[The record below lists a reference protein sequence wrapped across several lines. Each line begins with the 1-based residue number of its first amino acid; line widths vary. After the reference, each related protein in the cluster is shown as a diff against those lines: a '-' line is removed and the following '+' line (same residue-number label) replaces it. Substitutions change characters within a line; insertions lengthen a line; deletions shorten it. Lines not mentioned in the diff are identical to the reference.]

1 MFKTLQ
7 QLARGNIRKY
17 RKHYL
22 IVTIII
28 FIVSTL
34 VFSSS
39 FITNNLSQMKRS
51 YYLSKYGTWY
61 TRIENIDDETSKGI
75 EVYSQEYFKNKIKQ
89 GYVSFQGEFEN
100 YQIGHI
106 DKNIYRLCQ
115 VKLIKGRKIKNEQEI
130 LINQKVAKKYK
141 LQDRIEIAGKTY
153 TIVGIVRT
161 YNQGLPDIYTNLEIS
176 LKKDYYSN
184 MSLATDDQ
192 YIQFFDEQ
200 GRHEL
205 ELKYQYNP
213 YGYDQNKI
221 HDKVQ
226 VATKQLQQSFEFMM
240 ITLFALFALTSSSLK
255 KRMKE
260 MALYRGIGM
269 TTRQLMLMVIQE
281 NMLLSF
287 LAIASGLLMGV
298 FVSLGYLYF
307 QSKIYHTFIYTISLK
322 NTLLLILMLVS
333 CIFITIIIPI
343 YSSSKNALAG
353 TFDSKKFN
361 YIQVRYKKLKKQTLS
376 SLASR
381 ELWTNKRMNICFY
394 VFVLVLSLYG
404 LVYFYQGH
412 PIQTKDQDEQSQV
425 ELLLA
430 TQEEA
435 NLFLKEFPQ
444 KDIIINYRSI
454 DEGVNMTYR
463 GIHQSVY
470 ELCQIYYYQGNKGD
484 LKGRLPQKSHEIVVG
499 NHFNHVI
506 LSKECYPNL
515 KVEADQVTF
524 KGKKYQVESSTS
536 SQDDQGNYLGDDNYE
551 IALDEVKLNEKVMI
565 AGEEYTIVGINEN
578 EYYND
583 SKIYMSEDDLKRFNT
598 SDEYY
603 AGYHWYPIKD
613 VLKVEKFMKK
623 HYKARVYEMVSSE
636 DFSAGLFSTL
646 NIPTHLLILAVAIG
660 FILMMFLN
668 YNHIENNYQDYLMY
682 HIIGLS
688 YREIKVKQLWKSIKM
703 FLYTL
708 IPCTFYELIL
718 LRGSIDHYFPIIQL
732 IFLVFII
739 CIFYLCIYNIPLW
752 IVLKTHKNEEI
763 RKEDD

>member
-28 FIVSTL
+28 FVVSTL

-75 EVYSQEYFKNKIKQ
+75 EVYGQEYFKNKIKY

-100 YQIGHI
+100 YQVGHI

-115 VKLIKGRKIKNEQEI
+115 VKLIKGRKIKNKQDI

-141 LQDRIEIAGKTY
+141 LQDQIEIAGKVY

-161 YNQGLPDIYTNLEIS
+161 YNQGLPDIYTNLETS

-184 MSLATDDQ
+184 MSLVTDDQ

-213 YGYDQNKI
+213 YGYDQNEI

-226 VATKQLQQSFEFMM
+226 EATKQLQQSFEFII

-281 NMLLSF
+281 NMVLSF
-287 LAIASGLLMGV
+287 LAIASGLLMGI
-298 FVSLGYLYF
+298 FISLSYLYF

-322 NTLLLILMLVS
+322 NTLLLILMIIS
-333 CIFITIIIPI
+333 CIFITILIPI

-361 YIQVRYKKLKKQTLS
+361 YIQVRYKKLKKQTLA
-376 SLASR
+376 SLATR
-381 ELWTNKRMNICFY
+381 ELRANKRMNICFY
-394 VFVLVLSLYG
+394 VFVLILSLYG

-412 PIQTKDQDEQSQV
+412 PIQTKDQNEQSQV
-425 ELLLA
+425 ELIMA
-430 TQEEA
+430 TQKEA
-435 NLFLKEFPQ
+435 NLFLKEFSQ
-444 KDIIINYRSI
+444 NDIIINHHNI
-454 DEGVNMTYR
+454 DEGITMTYR
-463 GIHQSVY
+463 EIPQSVY
-470 ELCQIYYYQGNKGD
+470 KLCQLYYYQSNKDD
-484 LKGRLPQKSHEIVVG
+484 LKGRFPQKSHEIVVG

-506 LSKECYPNL
+506 LSKEWYPNL
-515 KVEADQVTF
+515 KVEANQVTF
-524 KGKKYQVESSTS
+524 KGKKYRVESSTS
-536 SQDDQGNYLGDDNYE
+536 SHDDQGNYLEDDNYG

-583 SKIYMSEDDLKRFNT
+583 SKIYMYGDDLKRFDT

-603 AGYHWYPIKD
+603 SGYHWYPIKD
-613 VLKVEKFMKK
+613 VIKVEKFMKK

-636 DFSAGLFSTL
+636 DLSAGLFSTL
-646 NIPTHLLILAVAIG
+646 NIPTHLLILALAVG

-688 YREIKVKQLWKSIKM
+688 YREIKIKQVWKSIKM

-708 IPCTFYELIL
+708 IPCGFYELIL
-718 LRGSIDHYFPIIQL
+718 LRGSIDHYFPIAQL
-732 IFLVFII
+732 ILLVGIIFLV
-739 CIFYLCIYNIPLW
+739 YLCVYNIPLL
-752 IVLKTHKNEEI
+752 IVLKAHQNEEI
-763 RKEDD
+763 RKEDA

>member
-1 MFKTLQ
+1 
-7 QLARGNIRKY
+7 
-17 RKHYL
+17 
-22 IVTIII
+22 
-28 FIVSTL
+28 
-34 VFSSS
+34 
-39 FITNNLSQMKRS
+39 
-51 YYLSKYGTWY
+51 
-61 TRIENIDDETSKGI
+61 
-75 EVYSQEYFKNKIKQ
+75 
-89 GYVSFQGEFEN
+89 
-100 YQIGHI
+100 
-106 DKNIYRLCQ
+106 
-115 VKLIKGRKIKNEQEI
+115 
-130 LINQKVAKKYK
+130 
-141 LQDRIEIAGKTY
+141 
-153 TIVGIVRT
+153 
-161 YNQGLPDIYTNLEIS
+161 
-176 LKKDYYSN
+176 
-184 MSLATDDQ
+184 
-192 YIQFFDEQ
+192 
-200 GRHEL
+200 
-205 ELKYQYNP
+205 
-213 YGYDQNKI
+213 
-221 HDKVQ
+221 
-226 VATKQLQQSFEFMM
+226 
-240 ITLFALFALTSSSLK
+240 
-255 KRMKE
+255 

-281 NMLLSF
+281 NMVLSF
-287 LAIASGLLMGV
+287 LAIASGLLMGI
-298 FVSLGYLYF
+298 FISLSYLYF
-307 QSKIYHTFIYTISLK
+307 QSKIYHTLIYTISLK
-322 NTLLLILMLVS
+322 NTLLLILMIIS
-333 CIFITIIIPI
+333 CIFMTIIIPI
-343 YSSSKNALAG
+343 YSSSKNALSG
-353 TFDSKKFN
+353 TFDGKKFN
-361 YIQVRYKKLKKQTLS
+361 YIQVRYKKLKKQTLA
-376 SLASR
+376 SLATR

-412 PIQTKDQDEQSQV
+412 PIQTKNQDEQSQV
-425 ELLLA
+425 ELFSV

-463 GIHQSVY
+463 GISQY
-470 ELCQIYYYQGNKGD
+470 IGELCQIYYYQGNKGD

-515 KVEADQVTF
+515 KVEANQVTF

-536 SQDDQGNYLGDDNYE
+536 SHDDQGNYLGDDNYE
-551 IALDEVKLNEKVMI
+551 IALDEVKLNEKVII

-583 SKIYMSEDDLKRFNT
+583 SMIYMSEDDLKRFNI

-636 DFSAGLFSTL
+636 EFSAGLFSTL

-668 YNHIENNYQDYLMY
+668 YNHIENNCQDYLMY

-688 YREIKVKQLWKSIKM
+688 YREIKIKQLWKSIKM

-708 IPCTFYELIL
+708 IPCIFYELIL
-718 LRGSIDHYFPIIQL
+718 LRESIDHYFPITQL
-732 IFLVFII
+732 ILLIGII
-739 CIFYLCIYNIPLW
+739 YIFYVCIYNIPLW
-752 IVLKTHKNEEI
+752 IVLKTHQNEEI